1 MGDLEEIITDI
12 VNSVDCLN
20 CRGCCWF
27 SIGEEHLL
35 PFFGQQEINSL
46 DTEEQKKLH
55 KTSEGLFQAESI
67 TSKVKKGVRICAFL
81 EEVSHKCSIYE
92 KRPLDCLLWPFDVIR
107 LKNRKQS
114 SIYLSVVSN
123 QMCPA
128 TKKGNLL
135 LQDTGQRIIRRLEKL
150 GFFEEIRNGKR
161 HIWNQENFHRL
172 LHSLD
177 DYLQNKID

>member
-1 MGDLEEIITDI
+1 
-12 VNSVDCLN
+12 
-20 CRGCCWF
+20 
-27 SIGEEHLL
+27 
-35 PFFGQQEINSL
+35 
-46 DTEEQKKLH
+46 
-55 KTSEGLFQAESI
+55 
-67 TSKVKKGVRICAFL
+67 
-81 EEVSHKCSIYE
+81 
-92 KRPLDCLLWPFDVIR
+92 LDCLLWPFDVIR